1 MMISKMMVMKM
12 TGQLLGLT
20 CCGSGREIPHRW
32 KIANTSGKVTKIT
45 GRIISHDQYISFT
58 STLFFTVL
66 EEFQGFFEFLNRP
79 NSGLVCGPE
88 FDMIVSNS
96 PVIPLKYNT
105 SWGYTLDYSHNSDFD
120 NNKNSILFS
129 PRTDMRGSKTS
140 QSHNVNR
147 TEQIKTECELIHFLE
162 ALLSVFMFYVFYFQM
177 N

>member
-1 MMISKMMVMKM
+1 M
-12 TGQLLGLT
+12 
-20 CCGSGREIPHRW
+20 
-32 KIANTSGKVTKIT
+32 
-45 GRIISHDQYISFT
+45 
-58 STLFFTVL
+58 
-66 EEFQGFFEFLNRP
+66 
-79 NSGLVCGPE
+79 GLVCGPE
-88 FDMIVSNS
+88 FDMIVSSS

-105 SWGYTLDYSHNSDFD
+105 SWGYTLDYSYNSDFD

-129 PRTDMRGSKTS
+129 PRTDMRGSRTS